1 MSAMKVQSLTMSVL
15 LAAVLAAAQ
24 GCKKNPP
31 ADTGAN
37 ANSQSAQTSP
47 TTAEDSAVTPPTA
60 ADAADAAS
68 TGPRAEVPGEH
79 CTLVAAL
86 LPPSTTPGQT
96 TVEVKLEARDGF
108 HINELDDVQLQL
120 EGTNATVRA
129 ELART
134 DATESSQDGIKFV
147 VPVQVT
153 AAAPSIRGRLRFSV
167 CASVCIRQRLS
178 FVVAVP

>member
-1 MSAMKVQSLTMSVL
+1 MSATKVRSVSMSVL
-15 LAAVLAAAQ
+15 LVAALAATQ

-31 ADTGAN
+31 TDTNAN
-37 ANSQSAQTSP
+37 ANNTQPSP
-47 TTAEDSAVTPPTA
+47 TTQPDTGVAPPA
-60 ADAADAAS
+60 ADAAAPAPA
-68 TGPRAEVPGEH
+68 GPRAEVPGEH
-79 CTLVAAL
+79 CALVAGL

-96 TVEVKLEARDGF
+96 TLEVKLEAHDGF

-153 AAAPSIRGRLRFSV
+153 AAGPAIRGRLRFSV

-178 FVVAVP
+178 FAVAVP